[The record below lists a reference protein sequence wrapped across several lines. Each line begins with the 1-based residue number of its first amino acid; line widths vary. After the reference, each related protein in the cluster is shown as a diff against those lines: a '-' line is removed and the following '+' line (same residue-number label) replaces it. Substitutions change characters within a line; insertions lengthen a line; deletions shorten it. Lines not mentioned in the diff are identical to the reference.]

1 MASLEETTL
10 LPIDNNTARFWGRV
24 GYNLEFDLNSDSAA
38 EGAHLTQAMGDNTV
52 LACATLADAFED
64 LYFFEKAAQTQ
75 MLAFSSGKPLAVLSD
90 DIAKATAEGWKSY
103 RGMAQR
109 HFNYFKSAL

>member
-1 MASLEETTL
+1 MILHCHSAYGTALVSLQEPTL

-52 LACATLADAFED
+52 LA
-64 LYFFEKAAQTQ
+64 
-75 MLAFSSGKPLAVLSD
+75 LSL
-90 DIAKATAEGWKSY
+90 I
-103 RGMAQR
+103 
-109 HFNYFKSAL
+109 HI